1 MEVREEEGK
10 KFADENDA
18 IFQLTSAKDGSGINE
33 LFEEIGKKFL
43 RKKNKI
49 KKAENKKTKNKDKLG
64 KCVDF

>member
-43 RKKNKI
+43 WKKNKI
-49 KKAENKKTKNKDKLG
+49 KKAQNKKTKNTHKLG
-64 KCVDF
+64 KCVNF